1 MSGATA
7 FRCSNI
13 SAFVSAVAGEMVEPG
28 RVGAAEDS
36 RLDQPPR
43 VVWVPVERSGL
54 IRECVNTERYGALQV
69 YRERST
75 QWAIHLR
82 GKDEAEARTLEAK
95 FFNAL
100 FALGASEP
108 AVEIADGDER
118 PGSVAAEQGYLIIW
132 RIRVWE
138 PLVVERYVQGHIETS
153 SIGVAVN
160 DASNTIEA
168 PPS

>member
-13 SAFVSAVAGEMVEPG
+13 SAFVSAVAGEMGEPG

-43 VVWVPVERSGL
+43 VLWVADERSSR
-54 IRECVNTERYGALQV
+54 IRECVNRERYLPMVV

-75 QWAIHLR
+75 QWAVHLR
-82 GKDEAEARTLEAK
+82 GQDEAAARTLEAK
-95 FFNAL
+95 LFNAL

-118 PGSVAAEQGYLIIW
+118 PGSVAAEQGYLIVW
-132 RIRVWE
+132 RLRVWE
-138 PLVVERYVQGHIETS
+138 PLVVESYVQGHVTTS
-153 SIGVAVN
+153 SVGVQV
-160 DASNTIEA
+160 SNSDNNIEA

>member
-13 SAFVSAVAGEMVEPG
+13 SAFVGAVAGEMREPG

-43 VVWVPVERSGL
+43 VIWVADERSSR
-54 IRECVNTERYGALQV
+54 IRECVNRERYAPMVV

-75 QWAIHLR
+75 QWAVHLR
-82 GKDEAEARTLEAK
+82 GQDEAAARTLEAK
-95 FFNAL
+95 LFNAL
-100 FALGASEP
+100 FTLGASEP
-108 AVEIADGDER
+108 AVEINDGDER

-132 RIRVWE
+132 RLRVWE
-138 PLVVERYVQGHIETS
+138 PLVVESYVQGHIATA
-153 SIGVAVN
+153 GVAVLVS
-160 DASNTIEA
+160 DSDNTIEA
-168 PPS
+168 PPP